1 MTSSGFIPRLTANLE
16 AGPHL
21 VPELNLTFLINLS
34 SGISGLTCGDTSS
47 GSFVTDREDF
57 VLGVNQVPNLQPI
70 LRCDRSTRLLDSLLD
85 SFWELANPVVGEVVS
100 SIPGFLLVFY
110 QLLICLPNLQVALLV
125 TRSSLLLNCGSDRI
139 GYEFRIFWK
148 EFWLSK
154 HTRSGPSRVISEG
167 RNLKSVK
174 IAVFLSNY
182 WLPLL
187 QSNSPCRIQFYH
199 LCLLCG
205 ERTLQPTRSATNW
218 EVWDFGSLS
227 VNSGDKYIAGTSSST
242 NGQRTD
248 YLEFRGEVSD

>member
-1 MTSSGFIPRLTANLE
+1 MKDNPTFTANTGCWLTLVPGKATEDSLVLKEYKFPVFFISAYLVTSSGFIPRLTANLE

-139 GYEFRIFWK
+139 GYEFRIF
-148 EFWLSK
+148 
-154 HTRSGPSRVISEG
+154 
-167 RNLKSVK
+167 
-174 IAVFLSNY
+174 
-182 WLPLL
+182 
-187 QSNSPCRIQFYH
+187 
-199 LCLLCG
+199 
-205 ERTLQPTRSATNW
+205 
-218 EVWDFGSLS
+218 
-227 VNSGDKYIAGTSSST
+227 
-242 NGQRTD
+242 
-248 YLEFRGEVSD
+248 